1 MSDKPYLGQIVTNKI
16 NCKTMKKLILK
27 NDGGRY
33 CPPIVERIDVAVEQ
47 GFATSGEGGFELP
60 GFGDPKDGGDF

>member
-1 MSDKPYLGQIVTNKI
+1 
-16 NCKTMKKLILK
+16 MKKLILK